1 MKKIE
6 KTNFGGNFMKKN
18 QLKVN
23 EIIQKFV
30 SDKDKNLIN
39 SMSECILRLYE
50 ANQKLLSNQ
59 QSMFETNKVLITK
72 LMKYEP
78 IDASTQ
84 KRLDEYAER
93 EKKNG
98 TV

>member
-1 MKKIE
+1 
-6 KTNFGGNFMKKN
+6 MKKN

-39 SMSECILRLYE
+39 SMSECILKLYE

-78 IDASTQ
+78 IDASIQ
-84 KRLDEYAER
+84 KRFNKYAGR
-93 EKKNG
+93 GKKDD
-98 TV
+98 TI

>member
-1 MKKIE
+1 
-6 KTNFGGNFMKKN
+6 MKKN

-39 SMSECILRLYE
+39 SMSECILKLYE

-59 QSMFETNKVLITK
+59 QSMFETNGVLLRRLLKLSGITDV
-72 LMKYEP
+72 ES
-78 IDASTQ
+78 II
-84 KRLDEYAER
+84 
-93 EKKNG
+93 NG
-98 TV
+98 KSNS

>member
-1 MKKIE
+1 MKKIQ

-39 SMSECILRLYE
+39 SMSECILKLYE

-78 IDASTQ
+78 IDAGTQ
-84 KRLDEYAER
+84 KRFNEYAGR
-93 EKKNG
+93 GKKDD
-98 TV
+98 TI

>member
-1 MKKIE
+1 MKKLE

-39 SMSECILRLYE
+39 LMSECILKLYE

-78 IDASTQ
+78 IDVSGQ
-84 KRLDEYAER
+84 EGCIYGKSDS
-93 EKKNG
+93 
-98 TV
+98 

>member
-39 SMSECILRLYE
+39 SMSECILKLYE

-78 IDASTQ
+78 IDASIQ
-84 KRLDEYAER
+84 KRFNEYAGR
-93 EKKNG
+93 GKKDDAI
-98 TV
+98 

>member
-39 SMSECILRLYE
+39 SMSECILKLYE

-84 KRLDEYAER
+84 KRFNEYAGR
-93 EKKNG
+93 GKKDD

>member
-39 SMSECILRLYE
+39 SMSECILKLYE

-78 IDASTQ
+78 IDDRTQ
-84 KRLDEYAER
+84 KRFNEYAGR
-93 EKKNG
+93 GKKDD
-98 TV
+98 TI

>member
-39 SMSECILRLYE
+39 SMSECILKLYE

-78 IDASTQ
+78 IDASNQ
-84 KRLDEYAER
+84 KRFNEYAGR
-93 EKKNG
+93 GRKDD

>member
-1 MKKIE
+1 
-6 KTNFGGNFMKKN
+6 MKKN

-30 SDKDKNLIN
+30 SDKDKNSIN
-39 SMSECILRLYE
+39 SMSECILKLYE

-84 KRLDEYAER
+84 KRFNEYAR
-93 EKKNG
+93 RGKKDD
-98 TV
+98 TI

>member
-39 SMSECILRLYE
+39 SMSECILKLYE

-84 KRLDEYAER
+84 KRFKEYAGR
-93 EKKNG
+93 GKKDDA
-98 TV
+98 V

>member
-39 SMSECILRLYE
+39 SMSECILKLYE

-84 KRLDEYAER
+84 KRFNEYVER
-93 EKKNG
+93 EKKDD
-98 TV
+98 TI

>member
-39 SMSECILRLYE
+39 SMSECILKLYE

-78 IDASTQ
+78 IDVSTQ
-84 KRLDEYAER
+84 KRFNEYAGR
-93 EKKNG
+93 GKKDDN
-98 TV
+98 V

>member
-39 SMSECILRLYE
+39 SMSECILKLYE

-78 IDASTQ
+78 IDDRTQ
-84 KRLDEYAER
+84 KRFNEYAGR
-93 EKKNG
+93 GKKDDAI
-98 TV
+98 

>member
-39 SMSECILRLYE
+39 SMSECILKLYE

-78 IDASTQ
+78 IDASIQ
-84 KRLDEYAER
+84 KRFNEYAER
-93 EKKNG
+93 EKKDD
-98 TV
+98 TI